1 MQIEI
6 KLHQTRWKLRL
17 IEDETEKYA
26 IIKLTI
32 YKKKKLKHKI
42 VCAKQISRHYVRQNL
57 SKIKTNIILD

>member
-32 YKKKKLKHKI
+32 YKKK
-42 VCAKQISRHYVRQNL
+42 S
-57 SKIKTNIILD
+57 

>member
-42 VCAKQISRHYVRQNL
+42 VCAKQISRHLCQTK
-57 SKIKTNIILD
+57 SIKNKN